1 MIKNILDPCELEK
14 YLKNDYK
21 SNSEM
26 ICKIIDK
33 ELDNKFVNKLSNSIN
48 IHLQKYGDNKL
59 HKIPKNLN
67 KKHNYFLNEAKN
79 EAKKSIL
86 NHKHGCII
94 VFRNEIITRGYNKV
108 INFNN
113 KYKSIHAEM
122 DALTKLSNI
131 TKFNNK
137 NIRKNC
143 ILYVVRIQNG
153 SNDLKM
159 SKPCINCTNNII
171 KNNIGLTYYSTNNTF
186 IDDLIS
192 QYIILL

>member
-1 MIKNILDPCELEK
+1 MNKNILVPSELKK
-14 YLKNDYK
+14 YILNDFK
-21 SNSEM
+21 SDSKM
-26 ICKIIDK
+26 VSKILNK
-33 ELDNKFVNKLSNSIN
+33 ELDNNFINKLSNLIN

-59 HKIPKNLN
+59 YKITKNIN
-67 KKHNYFLNEAKN
+67 KKHNYFFNEAKN

-86 NHKHGCII
+86 NHKHGCVII
-94 VFRNEIITRGYNKV
+94 FRNEIIARGYNKV

-131 TKFNNK
+131 PKFNNK
-137 NIRKNC
+137 NIRRNC

-153 SNDLKM
+153 SNNLKM
-159 SKPCINCTNNII
+159 SKPCVNCTNNII